1 MRGGDS
7 LQKLGIKRQ
16 ERGKVNVYLKE
27 RRPIMKRFLIALLV
41 GLIGAVLSASAAY
54 AKPRAVKLTL
64 ASGYQK
70 TNVQVGIQLEEWMG
84 NVREATNGRVSIR
97 GVYGGA
103 LLKPTESLD
112 GLINGVA
119 DLSAFVIPYFRGKL
133 PLTSS
138 LTGIIDLDLGNK
150 LDIYGVMAITD
161 KLYEEF
167 PEFREEWTSLGVKPL
182 IWLSAVPYPILT
194 KFPVKTLEDFKG
206 KKIRIVS
213 SENAALLKAIGAVPL
228 SVAWPEIYTSLQTG
242 VISGV
247 YTAADAEETA
257 KFDEV
262 APYLT
267 ITGPFLGALN
277 VGAPAVVAVNLKSW
291 GRISP
296 EDQKAIETVTHDM
309 RTYFAWRMGKAASDS
324 IEIMKARGTKV
335 SRLSNKDFTRWVE
348 LSPDFYP
355 TAAEKL
361 NKLGLPGTK
370 FINRFQ
376 ELAATYISGKWTPYQ
391 RWYK

>member
-1 MRGGDS
+1 
-7 LQKLGIKRQ
+7 
-16 ERGKVNVYLKE
+16 
-27 RRPIMKRFLIALLV
+27 MKRFLMIVFLVLL
-41 GLIGAVLSASAAY
+41 GGMFSGSDAY
-54 AKPRAVKLTL
+54 AKSGAVKLTL

-70 TNVQVGIQLEEWMG
+70 TNIQVGVQIEEWMG
-84 NVREATNGRVSIR
+84 NVREATNGRVTIR
-97 GVYGGA
+97 GIYGGA

-112 GLINGVA
+112 GLISGVA

-133 PLTSS
+133 PLTAS

-167 PEFREEWTSLGVKPL
+167 PEFRKEWTSLGVKPL
-182 IWLSAVPYPILT
+182 IWLSAVPYPMLT
-194 KFPVKTLEDFKG
+194 KFPVNSLEDFGG

-213 SENAALLKAIGAVPL
+213 SENAALLNAIGAVPL

-247 YTAADAEETA
+247 YTAADAAETA

-262 APYLT
+262 ARYAT

-277 VGAPAVVAVNLKSW
+277 VGAPAVVAINLKSW
-291 GRISP
+291 ERISP
-296 EDQKAIETVTHDM
+296 EDQKTIEAVTLDM
-309 RTYFAWRMGKAASDS
+309 RTYFAWRMGKATSDS
-324 IEIMKARGTKV
+324 IGIMKSRGTKIG
-335 SRLSNKDFTRWVE
+335 RLSNEDIARWVE
-348 LSPDFYP
+348 LCPDFYAM
-355 TAAEKL
+355 AAEKL

-376 ELAATYISGKWTPYQ
+376 ELAANYISGKWTPYQ
-391 RWYK
+391 LWYK